1 MPSSRV
7 AVSKD
12 PFVQSAISPAPPGPL
27 DALGATTW
35 TARESRPVRLAAFLT
50 ATRILSTPTVRYTC
64 VSVIGADAFAVVPLV
79 AAPSPQA
86 TVYVQGAS
94 AGAGSLN
101 ATAVWSVSPG
111 RVIRSFP
118 CVTAGVDG
126 PAGRAPGRISAP
138 LSLCTGP
145 GISRRRPPQRPGACA
160 NSRAPC

>member
-12 PFVQSAISPAPPGPL
+12 PFVQSAIAPAPTSTT

-35 TARESRPVRLAAFLT
+35 TARESRPVRLAAFVT

-64 VSVIGADAFAVVPLV
+64 VSVIGEDALAVVPLV

-101 ATAVWSVSPG
+101 VTAVWSVSPR

-118 CVTAGVDG
+118 CVTAGG
-126 PAGRAPGRISAP
+126 NRPRRGAAGG
-138 LSLCTGP
+138 
-145 GISRRRPPQRPGACA
+145 RPGA
-160 NSRAPC
+160 RTRERGPGGL